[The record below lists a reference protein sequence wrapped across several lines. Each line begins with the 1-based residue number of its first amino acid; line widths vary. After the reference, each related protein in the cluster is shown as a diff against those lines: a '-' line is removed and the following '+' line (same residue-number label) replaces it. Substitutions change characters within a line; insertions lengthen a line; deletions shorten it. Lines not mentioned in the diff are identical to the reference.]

1 MKPGGKTVNSRRSK
15 GFTLVEMLVV
25 LSIIGVLAAIAW
37 PGYQSYYI
45 RISREAAKTELLQ
58 LSNTQEKIYL
68 NGNAYTA
75 NVTTAY
81 NGRANGGLGIASGRT
96 SDGKYALSI
105 AAGAGAA
112 YTIRATPVAGKSQ
125 VGDGI
130 ITISSDGTRMWGAAT
145 W

>member
-1 MKPGGKTVNSRRSK
+1 MNSRRSK
-15 GFTLVEMLVV
+15 GFTLVELLVV
-25 LSIIGVLAAIAW
+25 LSIIGILAAIAW
-37 PGYQSYYI
+37 PSYWNYYI
-45 RISREAAKTELLQ
+45 RTSRESAKTELLQ

-68 NGNAYTA
+68 NGNAFTA
-75 NVTTAY
+75 VVTTPY
-81 NGRANGGLGIASGRT
+81 NGRADGGLGIASGKT

-112 YTIRATPVAGKSQ
+112 YTITATPVGGTSQ
-125 VGDGI
+125 VGDGN

>member
-1 MKPGGKTVNSRRSK
+1 MNSRRSK
-15 GFTLVEMLVV
+15 GFTLVELVIV
-25 LSIIGVLAAIAW
+25 LTIIGILASIAW
-37 PGYQSYYI
+37 PSFRNYYI
-45 RISREAAKTELLQ
+45 RTSRESAKTELLQ

-68 NGNAYTA
+68 NGNAFTA
-75 NVTTAY
+75 VVTTPY
-81 NGRANGGLGIASGRT
+81 NGRADGGLGIASGKT

-112 YTIRATPVAGKSQ
+112 YTITATPVGGTSQ
-125 VGDGI
+125 VGDGN